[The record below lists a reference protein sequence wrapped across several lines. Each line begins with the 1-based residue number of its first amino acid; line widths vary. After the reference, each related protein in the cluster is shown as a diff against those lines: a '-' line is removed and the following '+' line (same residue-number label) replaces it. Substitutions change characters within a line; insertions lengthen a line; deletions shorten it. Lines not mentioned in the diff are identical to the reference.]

1 MLLED
6 WIDPRHLDPAA
17 QAAYRSAFTASMH
30 SSIVIDQFL
39 RADKFELLRLVF
51 ATEGAFEE
59 RHYLWEWAGEG
70 RSEKTVSAE
79 VWHAAPESQRAFIER
94 VFIAPRPE
102 YRLGRGSLTHYKFV
116 ELLSSPELMD
126 FLETVSGIRPATL
139 SGLLMRIMV
148 GGQYIPPHSD
158 FQPIRDLCA
167 VLYASGGWHEGLG
180 GRFRHCG
187 PGETLAPVEPLA
199 NRLLLF
205 EPRRQARHD
214 VEPVALS
221 DEPWQRWSYSIWFG
235 RPAATAQP

>member
-1 MLLED
+1 MRLED
-6 WIDPRHLDPAA
+6 WIDPRHLDSAV
-17 QAAYRSAFTASMH
+17 QSAYRSAFAASPH
-30 SSIVIDQFL
+30 FSIVIDDFL
-39 RADKFELLRLVF
+39 RADKFEPLQLVF

-79 VWHAAPESQRAFIER
+79 AWHAAPESQRAFVER

-102 YRLGRGSLTHYKFV
+102 YRLGRGSLAHYKFV
-116 ELLSSPELMD
+116 GLLSSPEFIG
-126 FLETVSGIRPATL
+126 FLEAVSGIRPPAV

-167 VLYASGGWHEGLG
+167 VFYASGGWQEELG

-187 PGETLAPVEPLA
+187 PGTALVPVEPIA

-205 EPRRQARHD
+205 EPRRDARHD
-214 VEPVALS
+214 VEPIALS
-221 DEPWQRWSYSIWFG
+221 DTPWQRWSYSIWFG
-235 RPAATAQP
+235 RTDAPAGT

>member
-1 MLLED
+1 MRLDD

-17 QAAYRSAFTASMH
+17 RAGYRAAFTASPH

-39 RADKFELLRLVF
+39 CADKLELLRLVF

-59 RHYLWEWAGEG
+59 RHYLWEWTDQG
-70 RSEKTVSAE
+70 RSEKTVSAAA
-79 VWHAAPESQRAFIER
+79 WHAARESQRAFVER
-94 VFIAPRPE
+94 VFTAPRPE
-102 YRLGRGSLTHYKFV
+102 YRLGRGSLTHYKFL

-126 FLETVSGIRPATL
+126 FLDSVSGIRPPTM

-148 GGQYIPPHSD
+148 GGHYIPPHSD

-167 VLYASGGWHEGLG
+167 VFYASGGWQEGLG

-187 PGETLAPVEPLA
+187 PGSALTPVEPLA

-205 EPRRQARHD
+205 EPRREARHD
-214 VEPVALS
+214 VEPIAQFDS
-221 DEPWQRWSYSIWFG
+221 AWERWSYSIWFG
-235 RPAATAQP
+235 QPNAPAAT